1 VVECCEVKA
10 SGFSSAHER
19 ARGGRATRLALAER
33 LRDQTTVLE
42 GSRICCSPPLA
53 PGSAGQQA
61 GFRIQHYESIEP
73 SDHLAICPC
82 SIYCIITMLFAWLCL
97 PITCQVVLSLLRRPC
112 KNLEVAGVG
121 ADYSH
126 HCYRARHC

>member
-1 VVECCEVKA
+1 MTKVVVESCEVKA
-10 SGFSSAHER
+10 PGFSSAQER

-61 GFRIQHYESIEP
+61 GFRMQHYESIEP
-73 SDHLAICPC
+73 SGPLPLFHLLHQALRCC
-82 SIYCIITMLFAWLCL
+82 LRGSQGL
-97 PITCQVVLSLLRRPC
+97 PITCTGIITITAAL
-112 KNLEVAGVG
+112 
-121 ADYSH
+121 
-126 HCYRARHC
+126 

>member
-1 VVECCEVKA
+1 VTKVVVESCEVKA
-10 SGFSSAHER
+10 PGFSSAQER

-61 GFRIQHYESIEP
+61 GFRMQHYESIGALGP
-73 SDHLAICPC
+73 SALVPSTA
-82 SIYCIITMLFAWLCL
+82 SSITMLFAWL
-97 PITCQVVLSLLRRPC
+97 SR
-112 KNLEVAGVG
+112 A
-121 ADYSH
+121 AHYMYWYYH
-126 HCYRARHC
+126 HYGGIVRI